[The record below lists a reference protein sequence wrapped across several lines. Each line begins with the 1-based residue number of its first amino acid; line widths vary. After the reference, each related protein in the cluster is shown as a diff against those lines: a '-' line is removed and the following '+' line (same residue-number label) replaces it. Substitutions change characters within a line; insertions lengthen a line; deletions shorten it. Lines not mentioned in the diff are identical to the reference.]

1 MNISTKKALLPALI
15 GSIVALSACGGG
27 SDSNTPTANKT
38 LTTGVITGFGSV
50 YVNGCKYETNDA
62 SIDSDDVAANGAAG
76 QANLDV
82 GMVVTVSG
90 SSETDANGNCVGTA
104 DRIIYDNDV
113 EGPVATGSL
122 TQTTDSTTGA
132 VIEVSAIILGQ
143 TVVMNLDTVFKSE
156 SDAPYDLASVKEGD
170 VLEVS
175 GLMDGNGNLVATR
188 VELQDEK
195 MRSGNMEYEIKG
207 LVANLDTTAMS
218 FEVNGQPIDYG
229 SNTKYDDMTAGDLV
243 EGLYVEVK
251 GMLDGSGARLQ
262 ADKIQAE
269 DDGMEKGQEYHSE
282 LEGVISNYDPDSMS
296 FTLQGMMVDASSP
309 DLKLEPMGLVLG
321 DGLRVEV
328 EGELAVADDGSA
340 TLKASKIKKKGDKI
354 KIQARISAIDPDTDP
369 SATLVD
375 LDVFGKT
382 LTIRVNQQTQFENGI
397 VEGQMYAVGDFVE
410 VEAFDDGTGVI
421 NAIELKVQKADD
433 VELKGPVDAYDTTG
447 MTVTLFG
454 FSFDIS
460 QAEMK
465 MNHMMP
471 PQPADFWTAVDGQGQ
486 VKLVDWYPAD
496 GVIDKVEVDSD

>member
-27 SDSNTPTANKT
+27 SSDSNATTAGKT

-50 YVNGCKYETNDA
+50 YVNGCKYETDSA

-90 SSETDANGNCVGTA
+90 SSETDADGNCVGKA

-113 EGPVATGSL
+113 EGPVAVGSL
-122 TQTTDSTTGA
+122 VQTTDSATGE
-132 VIEVSAIILGQ
+132 VTEVSATILGQ
-143 TVVMNLDTVFKSE
+143 TVIMNLDTVFKSE

-175 GLMDGNGNLVATR
+175 GLMDENGNLVATR

-195 MRSGNMEYEIKG
+195 MDSGDMEYEIKG
-207 LVANLDTTAMS
+207 MIANLDTTAMS
-218 FEVNGQPIDYG
+218 FEVNGLPVDYD
-229 SNTKYDDMTAGDLV
+229 NATDFDDMTAGDLAD
-243 EGLYVEVK
+243 GLYVEVK
-251 GMLDGSGARLQ
+251 GMLDGSGERLQ
-262 ADKIQAE
+262 AVKIEAE
-269 DDGMEKGQEYHSE
+269 DNGMEKGEEYHSE
-282 LEGVISNYDPDSMS
+282 LEGVISNYDPDAMS

-309 DLKLEPMGLVLG
+309 DLMLKPMGLVLG

-328 EGELAVADDGSA
+328 EGELVVADDGSA

-354 KIQARISAIDPDTDP
+354 KIQARISNIDTDTDP

-375 LDVFGKT
+375 LDVFGET
-382 LTIRVNQQTQFENGI
+382 LTIRVNQQTEFENDI
-397 VEGQMYAVGDFVE
+397 VEGQMYAVDDFVE

-421 NAIELKVQKADD
+421 NAIELKVHEEDD
-433 VELKGPVDAYDTTG
+433 VELKGPVDTYDMTG

-460 QAEMK
+460 QAEME
-465 MNHMMP
+465 MDHMLP
-471 PQPADFWTAVDGQGQ
+471 PAADFWTAIDGQGQ
-486 VKLVDWYPAD
+486 VKLVDRAPAD